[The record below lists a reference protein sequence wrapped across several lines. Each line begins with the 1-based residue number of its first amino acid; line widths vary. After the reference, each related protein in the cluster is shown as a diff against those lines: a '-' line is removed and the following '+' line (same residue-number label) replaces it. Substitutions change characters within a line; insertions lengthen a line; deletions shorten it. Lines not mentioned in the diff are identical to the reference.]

1 MVTVTEFLVRLV
13 TSAFEVAAKIGGEVA
28 LRDPLSFLIV
38 AAGTVFVTG
47 AVVVLG
53 YLAVGALANELGITT
68 PTLGRGQQDADG
80 RIPTARPNPE
90 AQREA
95 KGAAR
100 AKQGQQ
106 YGRAGRPRA
115 RRRRPRRH

>member
-106 YGRAGRPRA
+106 YGSGDEE
-115 RRRRPRRH
+115 

>member
-13 TSAFEVAAKIGGEVA
+13 TSGIEVAAKIGGEVA
-28 LRDPLSFLIV
+28 LRDPLSFVIV
-38 AAGTVFVTG
+38 ATGTVFVTG
-47 AVVVLG
+47 SVVVLG
-53 YLAVGALANELGITT
+53 YLAVGALANELGVTLPT
-68 PTLGRGQQDADG
+68 PGRGQRDADG

-90 AQREA
+90 AQQEA

-106 YGRAGRPRA
+106 YGSGDEE
-115 RRRRPRRH
+115 